1 MIKILFVCHGNI
13 CRSPMAEFVMK
24 DLVKKAGLE
33 GQFEIASAAT
43 SAEEIGNPVYPPAR
57 RKLAEHGISC
67 SGHAARQL
75 NAADY
80 GRWDLFLGMDSAN
93 LRNMRRLF
101 GGDPD
106 GKVKALLSYIGEDR
120 DISDPWYSGDF
131 EATWRDV
138 YAGCSALLAA
148 LTEEKLPKL
157 VVVLGTTACGKSGL
171 GVELAKRFGGEIV
184 SADSRQ
190 VYTGLDL
197 GTGKVTQ
204 EEMDGV
210 PHHMLDV
217 VAPNQ
222 PYSVADFQAGAYAAI
237 DDIIARGKV
246 PFLVGGSGLYVRAV
260 TEGFAFT
267 DATPDPALRAELE
280 GKTAAELYAILREKT
295 GVTLANG
302 EENNHQRLVR
312 SVEKALAD
320 GWEAPQAQPRY
331 RCLLLGVNFPRD
343 KVCQRID
350 DRLQT
355 RIDAG
360 MIEEVAGLREAG
372 ATDEFLEGLGLEY
385 RYILRY
391 LKGEIP
397 SLEALK
403 DELGR
408 AIKRFAKRQ
417 VQWFNRDR
425 DVLWLDM
432 EGDFLTQAVRTV
444 EQFLKEP

>member
-1 MIKILFVCHGNI
+1 MKKLLFVCHGII

-33 GQFEIASAAT
+33 DQFTIASAAT

-57 RKLAEHGISC
+57 RELARHGIGC
-67 SGHAARQL
+67 AGHAARQL
-75 NAADY
+75 TATDY
-80 GRWDLFLGMDSAN
+80 DRWDLFLGMDSAN

-101 GGDPD
+101 GGDPQ
-106 GKVKALLSYIGEDR
+106 GKVKSLLSYAGEDR
-120 DISDPWYSGDF
+120 DISDPWYTGDF
-131 EATWRDV
+131 EATWQDV
-138 YAGCSALLAA
+138 NAGCSALLAA

-171 GVELAKRFGGEIV
+171 GIELAKRFDGEIV

-197 GTGKVTQ
+197 GTGKVTE

-217 VAPNQ
+217 VSPNQ

-237 DDIIARGKV
+237 DDIIARRKV

-260 TEGFAFT
+260 TEGFTFT

-280 GKTAAELYAILREKT
+280 SKTASELYAILREKT

-331 RCLLLGVNFPRD
+331 RCLLLGVNFPRET
-343 KVCQRID
+343 VCKRID
-350 DRLQT
+350 DRLQA

-360 MIEEVAGLREAG
+360 MIEEVANLRTAG

-397 SLEALK
+397 TLDGLK

-417 VQWFNRDR
+417 MVWFKKDR
-425 DVLWLDM
+425 DVLWLDTA
-432 EGDFLTQAVRTV
+432 GDPLAQAVAAADA
-444 EQFLKEP
+444 FLAE